1 MDTAQGH
8 TQGGQLDI
16 FDALSMD
23 SGSQHVLYL
32 IKGRVGRKNAISVN
46 HIAEATDIPPRT
58 VRDIV
63 KNLIEH
69 HMIRIGSALGQPSG
83 YYMIATQEEA
93 EQNEK
98 TLRKLG
104 ISILVRA
111 AVLKKLTIREYM
123 KQLQGE
129 LKV

>member
-1 MDTAQGH
+1 MDTARGN
-8 TQGGQLDI
+8 TQGSQLDV

-32 IKGRVGRKNAISVN
+32 IKGRVGRKNAISVTS
-46 HIAEATDIPPRT
+46 ISESTAIPPRT

-63 KNLIEH
+63 KKLIEH

-83 YYMIATQEEA
+83 YYMIATKEEA

-111 AVLKKLTIREYM
+111 AVLKKLTIKEYM
-123 KQLQGE
+123 KQLQGGLE
-129 LKV
+129 L

>member
-1 MDTAQGH
+1 METAQGH
-8 TQGGQLDI
+8 TQGTQLDI

-23 SGSQHVLYL
+23 SDSQHVLHL
-32 IKGRVGRKNAISVN
+32 IRGRVGRKNAMSVSTISERT
-46 HIAEATDIPPRT
+46 AIPPRT

-83 YYMIATQEEA
+83 YYMIQTQEEA

-123 KQLQGE
+123 KQLQGGLE
-129 LKV
+129 L